1 MTAIGVSTAF
11 EKVSMIERIFG
22 SVVTIVFQIIF
33 CVEIYANDFC
43 LFFKNYF

>member
-11 EKVSMIERIFG
+11 EKGIHAERMFY
-22 SVVTIVFQIIF
+22 SVITVFF
-33 CVEIYANDFC
+33 AEIYVNDFF